1 MPSVLEKVTYVFT
14 SKGDPTAW
22 WRVVRMHSREALSEV
37 YSAVLDL
44 ANEDLGADP
53 DKMLGRDAEPLIQRD
68 ALVRRVVGVVHRVE
82 HRGTTAGHL
91 LCRVHVVPALYAL
104 ALRTDSR
111 IFQDQSVMDTVKS
124 VLGESLAPFQRV
136 LRDETRRAFP
146 VREYCTQYRETDL
159 DFVARLMAEEGI
171 TYSFDFS
178 GDEEVMV
185 LADANEPYQPVATVD
200 GSPSIPI
207 MGAEAGTATVEAIGH
222 FDLIHQLRT
231 TSLVV
236 RDFDWTQP
244 TLDLTRESRATDVNG
259 HDREAYEYP
268 GAMTIGDYSRPR
280 YTEEDGAAQAR
291 IRRER
296 HKAGERRF
304 EGDGYVTG
312 FAPGVTFTL
321 EEHGAP
327 AFNQDYLVTRVE
339 HRGVAP
345 EELTNDVGAAA
356 AAGERYH
363 NRFECIP
370 TAAVY
375 RPARSVGRPRVSG
388 VQTATVVGP
397 AGEEIYTD
405 EHGRIKVQF
414 HWDRDGQRNES
425 SSAWIRSMQPWA
437 GPGWGFVFLPRI
449 GMEVVVEFLEGNPD
463 RPLIMGCVYNGTN
476 TPPYPLPDEKTK
488 STIKTSSSPGGNGSN
503 ELRFE
508 DAAGSEEIY
517 IHAQKDFNEVV
528 EHDHTTR
535 VKNNHANTVDVND
548 SESVGGDQ
556 SLSVSGNRTKTIKKD
571 EKTTVHQNRIEV
583 VDIDETITVHGKRTE
598 TVDGN
603 ETIAVHGNRTETV
616 DGNETVT
623 IAGNQQ
629 MTLGGNRADT
639 IGGND
644 SFTLGGNQE
653 STLGGNRT
661 TTVGGGETATVGGAQ
676 TESVGGARSVSVGGD
691 DTLAVNANLIVDA
704 ATNMTLVAGS
714 TGTLQGATINVNA
727 SGEIVLAGGGSSIKI
742 SAAGV
747 EINGA
752 SVKIAGGS
760 VDITGG
766 LVKIN

>member
-22 WRVVRMHSREALSEV
+22 WRVARMHSREALSEV

-53 DKMLGRDAEPLIQRD
+53 DKMLGRDAELLIQRD

-111 IFQDQSVMDTVKS
+111 IFQDQSAMDTVKS
-124 VLGESLAPFQRV
+124 VLEESLAPFQRV

-207 MGAEAGTATVEAIGH
+207 MGAEAGTATVETIRH

-244 TLDLTRESRATDVNG
+244 TLDLTRVSRATDVNG

-268 GAMTIGDYSRPR
+268 GAMTIGDYSRPQ
-280 YTEEDGAAQAR
+280 YMAEDGAAQAR
-291 IRRER
+291 IRREG

-321 EEHGAP
+321 GEHGAP

-345 EELTNDVGAAA
+345 EELTNDVDA
-356 AAGERYH
+356 AAGDRYH
-363 NRFECIP
+363 NRFDCIP
-370 TAAVY
+370 TTAVY

-425 SSAWIRSMQPWA
+425 SSVWIRSMQPWA

-476 TPPYPLPDEKTK
+476 RPPYPLPDEKTK

-535 VKNNHANTVDVND
+535 VKNNHTNTVDVND
-548 SESVGGDQ
+548 TESVGGDQ
-556 SLSVSGNRTKTIKKD
+556 TLTVSGNRTKTVKKD
-571 EKTTVHQNRIEV
+571 EKTTVEQNRTEV
-583 VDIDETITVHGKRTE
+583 VNIDETITVHG
-598 TVDGN
+598 
-603 ETIAVHGNRTETV
+603 NRTEAV
-616 DGNETVT
+616 DGDES
-623 IAGNQQ
+623 I
-629 MTLGGNRADT
+629 T
-639 IGGND
+639 IGGNR
-644 SFTLGGNQE
+644 TATVGGDE
-653 STLGGNRT
+653 STSVGGDQKQSVGGDRTASVDGDQT
-661 TTVGGGETATVGGAQ
+661 TTVGGDDALDVGGD
-676 TESVGGARSVSVGGD
+676 RSAKVGGD
-691 DTLAVNANLIVDA
+691 DALEVSGDLSADVGGDATLKTGGDINASAGGDVNVDA
-704 ATNMTLVAGS
+704 SANVTIAAGS
-714 TGTLQGATINVNA
+714 EGVFQGATISVSG
-727 SGEIVLAGGGSSIKI
+727 SGEVTISGGGSTIKL
-742 SAAGV
+742 SGAGV

-752 SVKIAGGS
+752 TVKIAGGM
-760 VDITGG
+760 VEVTGG